1 MLVDDST
8 VKRYKSDLTD
18 EVEPVVSELIEK
30 SEQGLKALQKKEHQ
44 LKLKV
49 KCIDLRVRTEL
60 TI

>member
-49 KCIDLRVRTEL
+49 
-60 TI
+60 